1 MQKFIKKYL
10 IYIIFI
16 VGVVA
21 AVFYAIY
28 QIFHTYQLIKNES
41 VALKQAQMDNSLAEE
56 YIQNVHIFQKNA
68 DYINDNVEHFNVL
81 MVNDD
86 DNKVRLFS
94 TLEEIATA
102 TGNQSILLS
111 VKKPAPQKSK
121 DPKDLSVIAPQI
133 DEYLNINMTLVGN
146 YNDLI
151 AFLKKIENMPYMTDV
166 LSIKTVKTT
175 DVSAKKNIAADE
187 LEEAPPVRTDLLK
200 SEIDVVF
207 YLQPK
212 DK

>member
-1 MQKFIKKYL
+1 MQKFIKKYY
-10 IYIIFI
+10 IYVIFI
-16 VGVVA
+16 AAVA
-21 AVFYAIY
+21 LAVFYAIY

-41 VALKQAQMDNSLAEE
+41 ITLKQAQMDNSLAEE

-68 DYINDNVEHFNVL
+68 DYINANIENFDVL

-94 TLEEIATA
+94 TLEEIATT
-102 TGNQSILLS
+102 TGNQSIVLS

-121 DPKDLSVIAPQI
+121 DAKETAAITPQI
-133 DEYLNINMTLVGN
+133 DDYLNINVTLVGN

-151 AFLKKIENMPYMTDV
+151 AFLRKIENMPYLTDI
-166 LSIKTVKTT
+166 LSIKTAKTT
-175 DVSAKKNIAADE
+175 DVKARTNATSDDE
-187 LEEAPPVRTDLLK
+187 NDSPVRTDLLK
-200 SEIDVVF
+200 SDIDVVF

-212 DK
+212 GQ